1 MAAGASCT
9 INVVFALVQQG
20 NLTGKLSM
28 ALDGKPAAA
37 SVKLVGWGQ

>member
-20 NLTGKLSM
+20 NVTDKLSM

-37 SVKLVGWGQ
+37 GVELAGWGQ